1 MQHGTAPLLIP
12 VNADECRRCL
22 ADEHGIKFN
31 GGGYSDTISCTSF
44 DFPRHFYANE
54 SGREGVLGKERNNS
68 DQVYHHLEAALCVSL
83 TSSSTV
89 ETPKAFKH
97 QRQRRGI
104 CSQAWVYPFSSMV
117 RLDLPIVL
125 NWNRGER
132 KSLMDLE

>member
-1 MQHGTAPLLIP
+1 MVSSLTAESTPIQSHAPALTFPDIFTLTK
-12 VNADECRRCL
+12 VDEKESLGRNETTR
-22 ADEHGIKFN
+22 IRF
-31 GGGYSDTISCTSF
+31 TIIS
-44 DFPRHFYANE
+44 R
-54 SGREGVLGKERNNS
+54 
-68 DQVYHHLEAALCVSL
+68 QLCGVSL

-132 KSLMDLE
+132 KSLKDLE